1 MTVELVRA
9 LCSCAGDRKRGKAR
23 RFLQGLSADELN
35 YIAEFLGSCILESH
49 QRLGETRGQLAEDV
63 ARFARCR
70 LASAPERGGSRRA
83 PTSVQD
89 DDHKMILLLEYLSRC
104 AARPPELARAA
115 NGGLP

>member
-1 MTVELVRA
+1 MTLELVRA
-9 LCSCAGDRKRGKAR
+9 LCACAGDRRRGQAR

-49 QRLGETRGQLAEDV
+49 QRLGETRMQLAEDV

-70 LASAPERGGSRRA
+70 RAAAPEPSGTRRA
-83 PTSVQD
+83 PASAQD

-104 AARPPELARAA
+104 ASQSPAITRAA
-115 NGGLP
+115 NSGLT